1 MRTEK
6 VKSNEKRPEN
16 KLGCAFCIS
25 FQYKIKRKFTFWGQI
40 PNIFYLFQLPH
51 SMKYIWYSF
60 WGAQK
65 YFLYSFY
72 TDNWWRRVKDNEVYL
87 IDDIEC
93 KILGLKFIFMKN
105 ISYSVSEPCIQ
116 LLFPNS

>member
-1 MRTEK
+1 MQLFPNYKPFPNMHTEK
-6 VKSNEKRPEN
+6 VKSNEKQPEN

-25 FQYKIKRKFTFWGQI
+25 FQYKIKRKFSFLGQI
-40 PNIFYLFQLPH
+40 PNIFHLVQLPH
-51 SMKYIWYSF
+51 SIKYILYSF

-72 TDNWWRRVKDNEVYL
+72 KDNWRGRVKDNEVNL

-93 KILGLKFIFMKN
+93 KYKD
-105 ISYSVSEPCIQ
+105 
-116 LLFPNS
+116 

>member
-1 MRTEK
+1 MHTEK

-25 FQYKIKRKFTFWGQI
+25 FQYKIKRKFTFLGQI
-40 PNIFYLFQLPH
+40 PNIFHLVQLPH

-60 WGAQK
+60 WGVQK

-72 TDNWWRRVKDNEVYL
+72 KDNWRGRVKNNEVNL

-93 KILGLKFIFMKN
+93 KYKN
-105 ISYSVSEPCIQ
+105 
-116 LLFPNS
+116 

>member
-1 MRTEK
+1 MHTEQ

-25 FQYKIKRKFTFWGQI
+25 LKFTFLGQI
-40 PNIFYLFQLPH
+40 PNIFHLMQLPPPLNEI
-51 SMKYIWYSF
+51 YLVFIL
-60 WGAQK
+60 GEQK

-72 TDNWWRRVKDNEVYL
+72 KDSWWEWVKDNEVNL

-93 KILGLKFIFMKN
+93 KTR
-105 ISYSVSEPCIQ
+105 
-116 LLFPNS
+116 

>member
-25 FQYKIKRKFTFWGQI
+25 FQYKIKRKFTFLGQI

-60 WGAQK
+60 WGG
-65 YFLYSFY
+65 
-72 TDNWWRRVKDNEVYL
+72 RR
-87 IDDIEC
+87 
-93 KILGLKFIFMKN
+93 N
-105 ISYSVSEPCIQ
+105 ISFIHFIRITGGEGWKIMKYIW
-116 LLFPNS
+116 LMI

>member
-1 MRTEK
+1 MHTEK

-25 FQYKIKRKFTFWGQI
+25 FQYKIKRKFSFLGQI
-40 PNIFYLFQLPH
+40 PNMFHLVQLPP

-60 WGAQK
+60 WGSRNISSI
-65 YFLYSFY
+65 YFIRI
-72 TDNWWRRVKDNEVYL
+72 TGGEGVNL

-93 KILGLKFIFMKN
+93 KYKD
-105 ISYSVSEPCIQ
+105 
-116 LLFPNS
+116 